1 MRKYRN
7 IKGNP
12 QPKRI
17 LKYSEEWIEYRKK
30 RGADSVKVEHC
41 DIDTDGFHD
50 AIVRDWRSPALK
62 KQQICSTSSGEAP
75 NLETEYLLVLFN
87 DAADDNQGQE
97 SDGRWWPNNIDNR
110 AILMGDVNTA
120 RYYALPLDGEPITIQ
135 PEMDAYY
142 TSNITQG
149 EGVGDNLWQWFWN
162 RYLINFE
169 QPYTIAASG
178 VQYSDPGDSDTV
190 GLYMTDINPYTL
202 TFKNL
207 ESFSSDRFDASSIL
221 QIMETIQTEGST
233 GLTTG
238 SGISFQPNY
247 DEIFTTAVGG
257 GGTPPA
263 GTPN

>member
-7 IKGNP
+7 IKGNL

-41 DIDTDGFHD
+41 DVDTDGFHD
-50 AIVRDWRSPALK
+50 AIVRDWRNPALK
-62 KQQICSTSSGEAP
+62 KQQLCSTSPGEDPGAQ
-75 NLETEYLLVLFN
+75 TEYLLVRFN
-87 DAADDNQGQE
+87 DAAGSIQRPE
-97 SDGRWWPNNIDNR
+97 SDGRLWPNEIDNR
-110 AILMGDVNTA
+110 AILMGDVSTF

-162 RYLINFE
+162 RYLINFD
-169 QPYTIAASG
+169 QPYTVPIAG
-178 VQYSDPGDSDTV
+178 IQYSDPGDSGTL
-190 GLYMTDINPYTL
+190 GLYRTNPNPYTL

-207 ESFSSDRFDASSIL
+207 ESISSDRFDASSIL
-221 QIMETIQTEGST
+221 EIMETIQTEGST
-233 GLTTG
+233 GLNAG
-238 SGISFQPNY
+238 AGLVFQPNT
-247 DEIFTTAVGG
+247 DEEFTSAVGG
-257 GGTPPA
+257 RIPPP